1 MSRNNKSQFN
11 AEPPSKEAEELTF
24 KEMVQNA
31 MILSLLAG
39 FFCLAWL
46 WDSGIQH
53 FFDFLPR
60 PWVITGAVWLILVPT
75 AYGAVLILFYKRREM
90 WGWIH
95 ARIQRVPAQNDT
107 KKRPEGVL
115 GLLPA
120 PSKAEYERSGQG
132 YAKQVPPALEHVG
145 LTQGQRVKI
154 VSVTDGPA
162 AAQVVISLPPGLRL
176 SRLQS
181 AVKDIQ
187 VAIGAPALQVQS
199 GPKAYT
205 ASLIITHDV
214 KHLVVLREILESPE
228 FKALNEKPD
237 LPVPI
242 GVDPV
247 GKPILIGL
255 TTLAHILVAGATNS
269 GKSWWLNQLLVTWT
283 LFRSPEQ
290 LRLVLIDPKMV
301 ELSRYAKLPHVI
313 DVVYDPAPALMV
325 LDRAIQE
332 MERRYKLF
340 FRVEAENLAEYQ
352 KVTGKHLPHIGIVI
366 DEIADLFS
374 AANKNEA
381 NGLENA
387 FMRLAQKAR
396 AAGIHLVGA
405 TQRPSADVIPS
416 RIRTNFPSRICFS
429 LTSPVDYK
437 TVFGFEV
444 GTTLTGK
451 GDGLAKLEGYFDLVR
466 FQGVGIGASG
476 SDTRD
481 TIKKI
486 LAYWQKRNV
495 TPASVPSFD
504 DPDDMD
510 QFTAAEIGGEFAFQ
524 PEGSEMGNLPLQQN
538 LDLPRL
544 QHPEDR
550 LRGYICRLVLEAA
563 EDGEEDVFMPP
574 RATVAREISIAN
586 AALGEL
592 LDTLETDGW
601 LSSPERIGKTQRR
614 RILINSELAKNYL

>member
-1 MSRNNKSQFN
+1 
-11 AEPPSKEAEELTF
+11 
-24 KEMVQNA
+24 
-31 MILSLLAG
+31 
-39 FFCLAWL
+39 
-46 WDSGIQH
+46 
-53 FFDFLPR
+53 
-60 PWVITGAVWLILVPT
+60 
-75 AYGAVLILFYKRREM
+75 
-90 WGWIH
+90 
-95 ARIQRVPAQNDT
+95 
-107 KKRPEGVL
+107 
-115 GLLPA
+115 
-120 PSKAEYERSGQG
+120 
-132 YAKQVPPALEHVG
+132 
-145 LTQGQRVKI
+145 
-154 VSVTDGPA
+154 
-162 AAQVVISLPPGLRL
+162 
-176 SRLQS
+176 
-181 AVKDIQ
+181 
-187 VAIGAPALQVQS
+187 
-199 GPKAYT
+199 
-205 ASLIITHDV
+205 
-214 KHLVVLREILESPE
+214 VLREILESPE

-374 AANKNEA
+374 AANKDEA

-504 DPDDMD
+504 GPDDID
-510 QFTAAEIGGEFAFQ
+510 QFTSAEIGDEFCFDPDESCWSNENNKA
-524 PEGSEMGNLPLQQN
+524 ECDMS
-538 LDLPRL
+538 PR
-544 QHPEDR
+544 DK
-550 LRGYICRLVLEAA
+550 LRAYICRLVLEAA
-563 EDGEEDVFMPP
+563 EDEVVYLPD
-574 RATVAREISIAN
+574 RHTVAREVGIRNTVLDELYLALEAEEWIS
-586 AALGEL
+586 
-592 LDTLETDGW
+592 T
-601 LSSPERIGKTQRR
+601 PERVGKTQKR
-614 RILINSELAKNYL
+614 RIFIDFERAQSYQ